1 MEDQVMN
8 TKSHTARFQFPR
20 LALIA
25 LVGLAAIVGS
35 SAPRAASA
43 NTSFFGP
50 GSAAGATQAITMAD
64 LQGKWAMT
72 LFAETGCGFGTS
84 YVTFR
89 LNASGTGTATIKSHT
104 AGCGDPVT
112 TGLPITILSLNAD
125 GSGTAGLSC
134 GTGCGWALTIQVAP
148 DKNEFNVVDV
158 DPSNPGNYLEGIA
171 IRR

>member
-1 MEDQVMN
+1 MEVSVMN
-8 TKSHTARFQFPR
+8 TKSHTARFQFSR
-20 LALIA
+20 FALIA
-25 LVGLAAIVGS
+25 LVGVAAIIGS

-43 NTSFFGP
+43 NTSYFAP
-50 GSAAGATQAITMAD
+50 GNGAGAPQAITMAD

-72 LFAETGCGFGTS
+72 LTATTGCGNGTS

-89 LNASGTGTATIKSHT
+89 LNASGVGTARVQSHT
-104 AGCGDPVT
+104 SGCGDLVT

-148 DKNEFNVVDV
+148 DKNEFSVVDV
-158 DPSNPGNYLEGIA
+158 DPTNPGNYLEGIA